1 MTIYYCKKCKVEV
14 SADEVF
20 KCDSGTMRHK
30 TPLASCRGVIILSSG
45 QKIQP
50 KKSSMEK
57 LLDKHN
63 VGKEIR

>member
-1 MTIYYCKKCKVEV
+1 MTYFCKRCEREV
-14 SADEVF
+14 PDDEVF